1 MLKAPVLRFAI
12 DDPAS
17 PEVIPL
23 IHELDGYL
31 SELYPTANI
40 QPVTVEALRQPN
52 VTFLTARVDG
62 TPVACGACVRH
73 EDYVEVKRMYV
84 LPACRGLGL
93 GRQLLEAL
101 ELEVARAGGKLI
113 RLEAGTA
120 QAEALELYER
130 AGYRRCAPF
139 GEHHTNPRSICME
152 KSLA

>member
-1 MLKAPVLRFAI
+1 MLRAPALRFDI

-17 PEVIPL
+17 PDIAPL

-31 SELYPTANI
+31 AELYPTGNI
-40 QPVTVEALRQPN
+40 QPVSVEALKQPN
-52 VTFLTARVDG
+52 VTFLAARVDG
-62 TPVACGACVRH
+62 TPVACGACVWH

-93 GRQLLEAL
+93 GKQLLEAL
-101 ELEVARAGGKLI
+101 ERQVARAGGKLI
-113 RLEAGTA
+113 RLETGTA
-120 QAEALELYER
+120 QAEALELYGR

-139 GEHHTNPRSICME
+139 GEHRANPLSICME

>member
-1 MLKAPVLRFAI
+1 MLRAPVLRFQI

-17 PEVIPL
+17 PDVMPL
-23 IHELDGYL
+23 IQQLDGYL
-31 SELYPTANI
+31 AEFYPTGNI

-73 EDYVEVKRMYV
+73 EGYVEVKRMYV

-101 ELEVARAGGKLI
+101 ESEVARTGGKLI

-139 GEHHTNPRSICME
+139 GEHHSNPRSICME
-152 KSLA
+152 KPLA